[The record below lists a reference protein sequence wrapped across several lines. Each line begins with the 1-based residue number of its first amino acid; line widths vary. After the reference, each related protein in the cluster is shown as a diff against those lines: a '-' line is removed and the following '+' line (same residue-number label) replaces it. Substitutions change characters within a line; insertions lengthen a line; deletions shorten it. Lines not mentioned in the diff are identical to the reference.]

1 VEPLLYSDVIFNAV
15 GPLKKLAVSLHL
27 AELRSPGRSP
37 GRYIQK
43 LFLFFVDSKIS
54 HDAIDNLLAILLS
67 ATNLRTL
74 HLYRIPSLG
83 PVMVASMACASTLQL
98 LSFDLPSTCSLTSL
112 QYISRFTRLST
123 LNVTFLSHNET
134 AENADISDSALL
146 DMPLLRTLGLCLSM
160 RPSSAL
166 LRFLSR
172 CNFSAVR
179 TLTFEC
185 DLVGEGNGPY
195 IAEFLAKF
203 SLKTASLV
211 PHDNDEAMFVPHLK
225 TDELSCP
232 VTPSLLTHLHEQVRT
247 LHLYDPIEF
256 HLAQAFFASLLVS
269 STGVREIYLEDWEWC
284 TSWTSI
290 GDHDDEMDPDN
301 ALARVRLIQYASAL
315 AKKGIRLLDGYGK
328 TVMEYFDQD

>member
-1 VEPLLYSDVIFNAV
+1 MNNT
-15 GPLKKLAVSLHL
+15 
-27 AELRSPGRSP
+27 
-37 GRYIQK
+37 
-43 LFLFFVDSKIS
+43 IS
-54 HDAIDNLLAILLS
+54 HDAIDDLLAILLS
-67 ATNLRTL
+67 ANNLKTL
-74 HLYRIPSLG
+74 YLYRIPSLG
-83 PVMVASMACASTLQL
+83 PVTVASGACASTLQD
-98 LSFDLPSTCSLTSL
+98 LSFILLNTCSLTSL
-112 QYISRFTRLST
+112 QYLSRFTRLSA
-123 LNVTFLSHNET
+123 LDITFLGHNET
-134 AENADISDSALL
+134 AENADISDSAFL
-146 DMPLLRTLGLCLSM
+146 DMPLLRTLSLCLAR

-203 SLKTASLV
+203 SLKTACLV
-211 PHDNDEAMFVPHLK
+211 PRNNDEAMFVPHLK

-232 VTPSLLTHLHEQVRT
+232 VTPSLPTHLHEQVRT
-247 LHLYDPIEF
+247 LHLDDPIEF
-256 HLAQAFFASLLVS
+256 GVVQAFFASLLVS
-269 STGVREIYLEDWEWC
+269 SNGVREIYLEDWVWC
-284 TSWTSI
+284 TRWTSI

-328 TVMEYFDQD
+328 TVMEYFD